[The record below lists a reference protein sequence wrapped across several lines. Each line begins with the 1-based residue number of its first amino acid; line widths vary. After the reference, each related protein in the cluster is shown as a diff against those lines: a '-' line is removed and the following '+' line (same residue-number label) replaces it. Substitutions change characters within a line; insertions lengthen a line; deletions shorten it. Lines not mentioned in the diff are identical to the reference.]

1 MRKKLFPGDPAWLCL
16 CVFVILRQRCCWR
29 RERGGCE
36 CVCVCARALEDV
48 HACVCVCVWAVR
60 TVWWLRVSTGAGLRG
75 VSPQLIPVHLHSQLV
90 VKVDN
95 CLTDYWPK
103 CYEMLLENRSNL
115 KFSVTTVS
123 KDFLTPL
130 ISVTCSHINM
140 TPYSGDL
147 GTHSWSL
154 HCWCPIIQKERF
166 FSPGSQDYKIVMHT
180 LKPKSP
186 KVNKYT
192 ALT

>member
-1 MRKKLFPGDPAWLCL
+1 MV
-16 CVFVILRQRCCWR
+16 VFVCFCHPEAALLLMVRTWGVWVRVCVCTNTCMR
-29 RERGGCE
+29 
-36 CVCVCARALEDV
+36 VCVCA
-48 HACVCVCVWAVR
+48 WAVR

-75 VSPQLIPVHLHSQLV
+75 VSPQLIPVHPHSRLV

-130 ISVTCSHINM
+130 ISVTCPHINM
-140 TPYSGDL
+140 APYSGDM
-147 GTHSWSL
+147 GMHSWSL
-154 HCWCPIIQKERF
+154 HCWCPVIQKERF

-180 LKPKSP
+180 LKTEITQS
-186 KVNKYT
+186 
-192 ALT
+192 